1 MVLIVSHGSLSV
13 YKATLVFD
21 RFHSFLGSHCFLTDI
36 NNNIVTHGNCPDLT
50 TLPYIRTI
58 LLHSTALRNANDSPR
73 IPDAFQDTSPALA
86 HFRFRQGCS
95 GLTRLPDA
103 LPASRDYA
111 QPSAPTAALRATQQ
125 LHFTLPGVRRRFT
138 SLPGDRYSARLA
150 ERGMLTR
157 RR

>member
-1 MVLIVSHGSLSV
+1 M
-13 YKATLVFD
+13 FD
-21 RFHSFLGSHCFLTDI
+21 RFHSFLGSDCFLTDI
-36 NNNIVTHGNCPDLT
+36 NNNIVTHGNCPDLA

-58 LLHSTALRNANDSPR
+58 QLHSTALRNANDSPR

-95 GLTRLPDA
+95 GLTKSPGA
-103 LPASRDYA
+103 LPVSRDDSL
-111 QPSAPTAALRATQQ
+111 PSAPTAE
-125 LHFTLPGVRRRFT
+125 LHGPQRFYPALPGVRRRFT
-138 SLPGDRYSARLA
+138 SLPGARYSVRLA